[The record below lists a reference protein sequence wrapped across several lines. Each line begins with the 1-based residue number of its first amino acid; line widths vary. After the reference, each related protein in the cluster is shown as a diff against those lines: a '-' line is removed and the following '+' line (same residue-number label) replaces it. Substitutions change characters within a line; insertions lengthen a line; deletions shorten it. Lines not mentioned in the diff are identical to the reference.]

1 MITCIKHQPAC
12 KLVSGSTDVTI
23 VTVSPS
29 PQSMPID
36 FVFVSQDNFLAFV
49 KRLSEPDAEDF
60 VQSLV
65 AYQNK

>member
-1 MITCIKHQPAC
+1 MITCIKHQRAC
-12 KLVSGSTDVTI
+12 KLVIGSKDVTI

-29 PQSMPID
+29 PQSMPLD
-36 FVFVSQDNFLAFV
+36 FVFISQDDYLAFV

>member
-1 MITCIKHQPAC
+1 MFTCIKHQRAC
-12 KLVSGSTDVTI
+12 KLVSGSQDVTI

-29 PQSMPID
+29 PQSMPLD
-36 FVFVSQDNFLAFV
+36 FVFTNQDDYLAFV

-60 VQSLV
+60 IQSLV